1 MYETTSTSGHLVQS
15 LRRPRR
21 RGRAG
26 EQAPVRARRAGP
38 RAPLQSKS
46 KRGATGPPHAR
57 DRVACACLCPAGG
70 PISDS
75 RRSLCWWCRD
85 PRAALTPSHVT
96 TVSRPA
102 GLRRSR
108 VLLLV
113 RGASSR
119 RETRG
124 VMYAATVHNGRSRR
138 SQGYGKPETQLA
150 AISFAP
156 VTHQLTTPPLFG
168 NIKFVLFLP
177 KPLAIFSG
185 RARSLGHK

>member
-108 VLLLV
+108 GLLLV

-177 KPLAIFSG
+177 KPLAIFFWPC
-185 RARSLGHK
+185 